1 MSDETKLQGI
11 KAILLGIM
19 ELMKPAERK
28 SFILLDTL
36 NIIIV
41 RFHDGYEIRFK
52 EYGVYEAYWFLLNE
66 DIPDSRHLDLLVH
79 SLHSTSLEYDD
90 FYEHFDAL
98 RNSS

>member
-28 SFILLDTL
+28 SFLLLDTL
-36 NIIIV
+36 NLIIV
-41 RFHDGYEIRFK
+41 RYPDGFEIRFK
-52 EYGVYEAYWFLLNE
+52 EYDVYEAYWLFLNE

-79 SLHSTSLEYDD
+79 SLYSTSLEYDD